1 MIDKK
6 TLVDKASR
14 AYSVLKAWGEEFEE
28 SEVYIFNRKTP
39 QKMPQVLVALAVRLL
54 LAGVPITA
62 IADIYA
68 DNVAH
73 LGDKHLIKKR
83 LGKVV
88 TVYVLF
94 TEEYEQLKFLVEKAV
109 KTLPENSL
117 ADIIHKTHHIQLV
130 FRKRYG
136 IAWIRFSQVYAL
148 KCLIHGL
155 ETKRRWSEIELYTN
169 KILSAYHASKPET
182 IRSG

>member
-1 MIDKK
+1 MIDRK
-6 TLVDKASR
+6 TLVDKATR
-14 AYSVLKAWGEEFEE
+14 AYNVLKTWGEEFEE

-54 LAGVPITA
+54 LAGVPVTT

-83 LGKVV
+83 LGKLV

-117 ADIIHKTHHIQLV
+117 ADIIHKTHHIQLA

-136 IAWIRFSQVYAL
+136 ITWIRFSQVYAL

-182 IRSG
+182 IQSG